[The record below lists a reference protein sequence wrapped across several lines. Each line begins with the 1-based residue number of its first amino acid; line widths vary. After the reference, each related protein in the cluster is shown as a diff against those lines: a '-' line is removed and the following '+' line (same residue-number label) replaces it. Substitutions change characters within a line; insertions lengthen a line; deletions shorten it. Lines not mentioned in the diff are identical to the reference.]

1 MHLSTPSPPESTND
15 MILTDDETA
24 EELSADEVA
33 IIFGFL
39 SPYDIMRARV
49 CKTWRDAAKKT
60 AVPPS
65 YEYYSKIYNVRS
77 YNAVRAMSTALPNLD
92 QLMISRLTDRVGYQ
106 SHHAR
111 LDIISS
117 FRELRVLYV
126 VDAHLTG
133 RYPVL
138 FNFPLLKRL
147 RITYCRHLK
156 FDLDMLL
163 GFPLLE
169 VLDFSDNQHLT
180 GNISS
185 LSPLKSTLKS
195 LDICRCLSV
204 RGNFMELADFP
215 HLKNLYLFDTPVT
228 GDIRDIRANDFPALE
243 SLYLPDT
250 VHGGMKYKFRHV
262 SEVPSFMHTVHLLS
276 QRTPALLSKHF
287 LSRAFDWRLSEDSP
301 DWYENHDWYESDVLG
316 ALRGLSPPFL
326 LQFIQA
332 GSRRGWSWCTF
343 NRVYLCEIN
352 WLDPE
357 PSSGSSDYEAYIEEL
372 MRIENRVNFY
382 RGYYQP
388 PSEEEYNRLSVQ
400 EE

>member
-1 MHLSTPSPPESTND
+1 
-15 MILTDDETA
+15 
-24 EELSADEVA
+24 
-33 IIFGFL
+33 
-39 SPYDIMRARV
+39 
-49 CKTWRDAAKKT
+49 
-60 AVPPS
+60 
-65 YEYYSKIYNVRS
+65 
-77 YNAVRAMSTALPNLD
+77 
-92 QLMISRLTDRVGYQ
+92 VGYQ

-111 LDIISS
+111 IDIISS
-117 FRELRVLYV
+117 FRKLRVLYV
-126 VDAHLTG
+126 VEAHLTG

-147 RITYCRHLK
+147 RIRRCRHLK

-169 VLDFSDNQHLT
+169 DLYCSDNEQFT

-185 LSPLKSTLKS
+185 LSPLKNTLEKVC
-195 LDICRCLSV
+195 IQKCRNIS
-204 RGNFMELADFP
+204 GNFMELADFP
-215 HLKNLYLFDTPVT
+215 HLKELDLHDTAVT
-228 GDIRDIRANDFPALE
+228 GDIRNISVDDFPVLE
-243 SLYLPDT
+243 RLSLPKN
-250 VHGGMKYKFRHV
+250 VRGGRGYEFRHV
-262 SEVPSFMHTVHLLS
+262 PEVPVFMQTINALL
-276 QRTPALLSKHF
+276 QRTPTLF
-287 LSRAFDWRLSEDSP
+287 TEFELSRAFDWTLSEDSP
-301 DWYENHDWYESDVLG
+301 DWYGNHDWYESDVLG

-372 MRIENRVNFY
+372 MRIEERVNFY

-388 PSEEEYNRLSVQ
+388 PSEEEYNRLSTA
-400 EE
+400 EEYHRS